1 MALVSMGIKHNSLE
15 SYAQRARRLV
25 LPTPTQAVA
34 TKQIGILQTGQ
45 KRPHPSHIPDHLPAF
60 PDSHAYVQTPVCVS
74 FQIFCVECFKIII
87 LLFKTHKQPQTD
99 YETIR
104 EKASCQKRDVERA
117 LTRFVAKTGETQSF
131 FLVEDLT
138 HYPRKNKRRRCKH
151 FSFK

>member
-60 PDSHAYVQTPVCVS
+60 PDSHAYVQTPVC
-74 FQIFCVECFKIII
+74 CFPSLSYIEFFDNYCFLRLTNN
-87 LLFKTHKQPQTD
+87 LLRTTKLFEKRHPVKS
-99 YETIR
+99 EMWR
-104 EKASCQKRDVERA
+104 E
-117 LTRFVAKTGETQSF
+117 
-131 FLVEDLT
+131 
-138 HYPRKNKRRRCKH
+138 H
-151 FSFK
+151 

>member
-74 FQIFCVECFKIII
+74 FQIFSVECFKIII
-87 LLFKTHKQPQTD
+87 LLLRLTSNHKQTTKPF
-99 YETIR
+99 E
-104 EKASCQKRDVERA
+104 
-117 LTRFVAKTGETQSF
+117 
-131 FLVEDLT
+131 
-138 HYPRKNKRRRCKH
+138 KRRHVKSETWKEH
-151 FSFK
+151 